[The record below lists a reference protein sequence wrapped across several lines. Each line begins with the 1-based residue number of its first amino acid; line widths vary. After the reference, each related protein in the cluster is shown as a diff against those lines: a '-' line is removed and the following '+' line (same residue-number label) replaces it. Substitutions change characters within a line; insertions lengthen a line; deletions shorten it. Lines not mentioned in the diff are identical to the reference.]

1 MEYTYA
7 IVFLLNIPLVLSEYI
22 CCIILTYAL
31 IKQKPSL
38 KMAGLMFIPYCLIIV
53 LPSSVFFMKNLFGNV
68 FFVVIVSFL
77 ESAGWTLV
85 LHTAYRLCWEKSL
98 LTGAMTVFLYGT
110 LEELGGFFIRGNF
123 DLSIPGELMM
133 YMVSS
138 IAEILLLGI
147 IVSGIILKLRLHE
160 VYNGFLSAD
169 RKNYLWK
176 AVIILLPVLKILSV
190 EIANERLVLN
200 NSNPMISLL
209 FLLLVMGVLNDTFR
223 CGIQKKQL
231 QEQQASLEQQKLYI
245 QSLESVQRD
254 VRVFRHDFKNRM
266 AGIRIQAD
274 EGDLKAVQTFI
285 SEVTGDFEKKMGEKI
300 FQISQL
306 GNIQVTELK
315 GLIAV
320 KVSEME
326 QRGIPFRLEAPAAIT
341 EVDIPAGDLCRAAA
355 ILLDNAMEETEAFL
369 QKSMESSE
377 DKKHCKVTALFCGDE
392 SGVSIIIRN
401 PVKEPVPLSK
411 IWKNGYSTKGPG
423 RGIGLA
429 SLRRI
434 VESYDN
440 VSSRSYEEDG
450 LFVQELNIGTGERR
464 I

>member
-190 EIANERLVLN
+190 EIANERLVLI

-231 QEQQASLEQQKLYI
+231 QEQQASLEQQKMYI

-306 GNIQVTELK
+306 G
-315 GLIAV
+315 
-320 KVSEME
+320 
-326 QRGIPFRLEAPAAIT
+326 
-341 EVDIPAGDLCRAAA
+341 
-355 ILLDNAMEETEAFL
+355 FL

>member
-1 MEYTYA
+1 MDMEYTYA

-231 QEQQASLEQQKLYI
+231 QEQQASLEQQKMYI

-306 GNIQVTELK
+306 G
-315 GLIAV
+315 
-320 KVSEME
+320 
-326 QRGIPFRLEAPAAIT
+326 
-341 EVDIPAGDLCRAAA
+341 
-355 ILLDNAMEETEAFL
+355 FL

-377 DKKHCKVTALFCGDE
+377 DKKQCKVTALFCGDE

>member
-231 QEQQASLEQQKLYI
+231 QEQQASLEQQKMYI

-306 GNIQVTELK
+306 G
-315 GLIAV
+315 
-320 KVSEME
+320 
-326 QRGIPFRLEAPAAIT
+326 
-341 EVDIPAGDLCRAAA
+341 
-355 ILLDNAMEETEAFL
+355 FL

-377 DKKHCKVTALFCGDE
+377 DKKQCKVTALFCGDE

>member
-1 MEYTYA
+1 
-7 IVFLLNIPLVLSEYI
+7 
-22 CCIILTYAL
+22 
-31 IKQKPSL
+31 
-38 KMAGLMFIPYCLIIV
+38 MAGPMFIPYCLIIV

-68 FFVVIVSFL
+68 FFVVMVSFL

-85 LHTAYRLCWEKSL
+85 LHTVYRLCWEKSL

-147 IVSGIILKLRLHE
+147 MVSGIILKLRLHE

-285 SEVTGDFEKKMGEKI
+285 SEVTGDFSEIMDVEIKEAALNYYITIRTEKDVITLSAQQKELSALRSSGM
-300 FQISQL
+300 L
-306 GNIQVTELK
+306 GGSLTE
-315 GLIAV
+315 GNWH
-320 KVSEME
+320 SEN
-326 QRGIPFRLEAPAAIT
+326 
-341 EVDIPAGDLCRAAA
+341 
-355 ILLDNAMEETEAFL
+355 LDGTLQML
-369 QKSMESSE
+369 QKI
-377 DKKHCKVTALFCGDE
+377 V
-392 SGVSIIIRN
+392 
-401 PVKEPVPLSK
+401 
-411 IWKNGYSTKGPG
+411 GY
-423 RGIGLA
+423 
-429 SLRRI
+429 
-434 VESYDN
+434 
-440 VSSRSYEEDG
+440 
-450 LFVQELNIGTGERR
+450 
-464 I
+464 